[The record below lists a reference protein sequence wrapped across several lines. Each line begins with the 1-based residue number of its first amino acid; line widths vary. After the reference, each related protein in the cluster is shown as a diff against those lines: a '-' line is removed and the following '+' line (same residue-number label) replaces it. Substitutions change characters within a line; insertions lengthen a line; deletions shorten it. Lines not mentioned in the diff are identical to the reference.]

1 MQSRDNNPLSE
12 KSLELGIECVRF
24 SRRLKNRGIE
34 PSIATQ
40 FIRSAT
46 APGALIAEAKD
57 SESKADM
64 HHKFGIALKES
75 REAMY
80 WSKLIEATA
89 TKSDIQTDVIIQL
102 LNEVTAMLVAS
113 RKTLKESFRTSLR

>member
-1 MQSRDNNPLSE
+1 
-12 KSLELGIECVRF
+12 
-24 SRRLKNRGIE
+24 
-34 PSIATQ
+34 
-40 FIRSAT
+40 
-46 APGALIAEAKD
+46 
-57 SESKADM
+57 M